1 MAKKKKLVKKAV
13 KKPSKKK
20 SVKKLAVKKPAKS
33 LLNLKV
39 SGKDRKVLT
48 FMAKKH
54 AGGNLS
60 AWLRY
65 AGSKYVPPKNVV
77 IR

>member
-1 MAKKKKLVKKAV
+1 MGKKSKKSKKKKALKLKAKKPKKA
-13 KKPSKKK
+13 KT
-20 SVKKLAVKKPAKS
+20 

-39 SGKDRKVLT
+39 SGKDRSHLLT
-48 FMAKKH
+48 LAKKY

-60 AWLRY
+60 AWLRHSALNY
-65 AGSKYVPPKNVV
+65 KPGKTEV

>member
-1 MAKKKKLVKKAV
+1 MAKTKAKKKK
-13 KKPSKKK
+13 
-20 SVKKLAVKKPAKS
+20 PAKAKAKALS
-33 LLNLKV
+33 LMNLKV
-39 SGKDRKVLT
+39 SGKDHKLLVAR
-48 FMAKKH
+48 AKKY

-65 AGSKYVPPKNVV
+65 AGSNYVPPKNVV

>member
-1 MAKKKKLVKKAV
+1 MARKKKAV
-13 KKPSKKK
+13 KKSKPK
-20 SVKKLAVKKPAKS
+20 SKALP

-39 SGKDRKVLT
+39 SGKDRKVLNAK
-48 FMAKKH
+48 AKKY

-65 AGSKYVPPKNVV
+65 AGSNYVPPKNVV

>member
-1 MAKKKKLVKKAV
+1 MAKKKSVRKSKKA
-13 KKPSKKK
+13 SKSKA
-20 SVKKLAVKKPAKS
+20 LP
-33 LLNLKV
+33 LMNLKV
-39 SGKDRKVLT
+39 SGKDRKVLNAK
-48 FMAKKH
+48 AKKH

-65 AGSKYVPPKNVV
+65 AGSNYVPPKNVV

>member
-1 MAKKKKLVKKAV
+1 MALKKKSK
-13 KKPSKKK
+13 SKKK
-20 SVKKLAVKKPAKS
+20 PANKS
-33 LLNLKV
+33 KALPLLNLKV
-39 SGKDRKVLT
+39 SGKDRKVLNAK
-48 FMAKKH
+48 AKKH

-65 AGSKYVPPKNVV
+65 AGSNYVPPRNVV

>member
-1 MAKKKKLVKKAV
+1 MAKKSKVARKA
-13 KKPSKKK
+13 KAKK
-20 SVKKLAVKKPAKS
+20 SKALP

-39 SGKDRKVLT
+39 SGKDRKVLNAK
-48 FMAKKH
+48 AKKH

-65 AGSKYVPPKNVV
+65 AGSNYVPPKNVV

>member
-1 MAKKKKLVKKAV
+1 MASKKKIVKKAA
-13 KKPSKKK
+13 KK
-20 SVKKLAVKKPAKS
+20 SKPAKKALP
-33 LLNLKV
+33 LLNMKC
-39 SGKDRKVLT
+39 SSKDRKVLEAK
-48 FMAKKH
+48 AKKH

-65 AGSKYVPPKNVV
+65 AGSNYVPPKNAV